1 PAGVGAAQR
10 DDDRRRRAHR
20 VGQDPARVLARA
32 SRRHHA
38 DEPEPADAR
47 PERDRG
53 SRHRAAGL
61 RHRRDDV
68 LARQRCPPARTA
80 GADPGAVA
88 GVAAERFGERDR
100 RLVGRGRTDH
110 LHDQRVDHAARGRT
124 VPDGAAGRAAAPAAL
139 HRRER
144 SLVVSL
150 KKPLPKNAVFG
161 LIGGGALLVA
171 VIGYMLLIKPQRSQL
186 HEVKQQISETQKT
199 ISDYLQAAAQSKPT
213 AVPKIK
219 VADIYR
225 LARAMPSDVDMPDV
239 LIQLNGVA
247 ASSGVTIDAI

>member
-1 PAGVGAAQR
+1 M
-10 DDDRRRRAHR
+10 
-20 VGQDPARVLARA
+20 
-32 SRRHHA
+32 
-38 DEPEPADAR
+38 
-47 PERDRG
+47 
-53 SRHRAAGL
+53 
-61 RHRRDDV
+61 
-68 LARQRCPPARTA
+68 
-80 GADPGAVA
+80 
-88 GVAAERFGERDR
+88 
-100 RLVGRGRTDH
+100 
-110 LHDQRVDHAARGRT
+110 
-124 VPDGAAGRAAAPAAL
+124 
-139 HRRER
+139 
-144 SLVVSL
+144 SL

-247 ASSGVTIDAI
+247 ASSGVTIDAIQPGSLTPGNGFQLEPIQLTAHGDFYSLTDFVYRLRTLVAVRHGQLEAGGLLFAIESISLQGGNTQTGGSSAAAPSSDLEATVKLDSFVYGADGSSSATPATPVAPVSPSSSDTTTTSGAPSASAEGAP